1 MINIFKFIVISMFC
15 CKQLFA
21 DVVAVNNNQIK
32 ELLKSGVSIIDIRT
46 PVEWK
51 NTGIIPKSNLLT
63 FFDNSG
69 NYNFDKWQKE
79 LKKIVS
85 NNDPFVLIC
94 RSGRRSGIVANMI
107 SKETNAIIY
116 DANGGI
122 KSWINANL
130 KVIKP

>member
-1 MINIFKFIVISMFC
+1 MI
-15 CKQLFA
+15 
-21 DVVAVNNNQIK
+21 VNNDQIK

-46 PVEWK
+46 PGEWK
-51 NTGIIPKSNLLT
+51 DTGVIPKSNLLT

-69 NYNFDKWQKE
+69 NYNFNKWQKE

-94 RSGRRSGIVANMI
+94 RSGRRSRIVANMI

-122 KSWINANL
+122 NSWINANL

>member
-1 MINIFKFIVISMFC
+1 MFC

-46 PVEWK
+46 PAEWK

-79 LKKIVS
+79 LKKIIS

-94 RSGRRSGIVANMI
+94 RSGRRSRDC
-107 SKETNAIIY
+107 SKY
-116 DANGGI
+116 D
-122 KSWINANL
+122 KQR
-130 KVIKP
+130 K

>member
-1 MINIFKFIVISMFC
+1 MNNIFKFIVISMFC

-46 PVEWK
+46 PAEWK

-107 SKETNAIIY
+107 SKESNAIIY

-122 KSWINANL
+122 NSWINADL

>member
-1 MINIFKFIVISMFC
+1 M
-15 CKQLFA
+15 
-21 DVVAVNNNQIK
+21 AVNNNQIK

-46 PVEWK
+46 PAEWK

-79 LKKIVS
+79 LKKIIS

-107 SKETNAIIY
+107 SKESNAIIY

-122 KSWINANL
+122 NSWINADL

>member
-1 MINIFKFIVISMFC
+1 MVCKGNTFFLKNCTSFIENINTWIKEA
-15 CKQLFA
+15 KE
-21 DVVAVNNNQIK
+21 IK

-46 PVEWK
+46 PAEWK

-107 SKETNAIIY
+107 SKESNAIIY

-122 KSWINANL
+122 NSWINADL

>member
-1 MINIFKFIVISMFC
+1 MNNIFNFIVISMFC

-21 DVVAVNNNQIK
+21 DVVPVNNNQIK
-32 ELLKSGVSIIDIRT
+32 ELLKSGVSVIDIRT
-46 PVEWK
+46 PAEWK

-63 FFDNSG
+63 FFDKSG

-79 LKKIVS
+79 LKKILS
-85 NNDPFVLIC
+85 NNDPFVIIC

-107 SKETNAIIY
+107 SKESNAIIY

-122 KSWINANL
+122 KSWINADL

>member
-1 MINIFKFIVISMFC
+1 MNNIFKFIVISMFC

-46 PVEWK
+46 PAEWK

-79 LKKIVS
+79 LKKS
-85 NNDPFVLIC
+85 YLI
-94 RSGRRSGIVANMI
+94 MI
-107 SKETNAIIY
+107 HLFLYVEVEEEA
-116 DANGGI
+116 G
-122 KSWINANL
+122 L
-130 KVIKP
+130 